1 MDPQIEKDKISYANE
16 RKRILESQRRKEK
29 GAEIRQKQ
37 REKYHLNKEKISEE
51 RRRKNFEK
59 TGGRTVGR
67 PRKDEIIIKEIPDQ
81 HYRMSEDAVQD
92 VINRSSER
100 VERVHSPLQ
109 SNKLE
114 TEETCKA
121 CNDHE
126 KEMNEEKEEK
136 EREGGIEA
144 VTGMLRGMIEQML
157 DDEKEAT
164 RKLEPISDQFSGI
177 VFAVMQMANMD
188 VISKSR
194 AAEMI
199 SLFYHFDTGHFLH
212 HTKFSEI
219 VMSDKC
225 MNYAKKMEANIMAYN
240 RRTTKFRLDQ
250 GIEDLAKPHDKEES
264 DKLVDLN

>member
-16 RKRILESQRRKEK
+16 RKRILESQRRKDK
-29 GAEIRQKQ
+29 GAEIRRKQ

-51 RRRKNFEK
+51 RKRKNFEK

-67 PRKDEIIIKEIPDQ
+67 PRKDEIIIKEMPDQ
-81 HYRMSEDAVQD
+81 QYKMSEDAVQD

-100 VERVHSPLQ
+100 VERVHSPVEDLD
-109 SNKLE
+109 
-114 TEETCKA
+114 TEESCKA
-121 CNDHE
+121 CDDR
-126 KEMNEEKEEK
+126 EKEEK
-136 EREGGIEA
+136 ENEREGGIEA

-188 VISKSR
+188 VISKAR

-212 HTKFSEI
+212 HTKFAEI
-219 VMSDKC
+219 VMGDKC
-225 MNYAKKMEANIMAYN
+225 MNYAKKMEANIIAYN

-250 GIEDLAKPHDKEES
+250 GIEDLAKPHDKEDS
-264 DKLVDLN
+264 DKVVYESN

>member
-1 MDPQIEKDKISYANE
+1 MQQLS
-16 RKRILESQRRKEK
+16 
-29 GAEIRQKQ
+29 
-37 REKYHLNKEKISEE
+37 
-51 RRRKNFEK
+51 
-59 TGGRTVGR
+59 
-67 PRKDEIIIKEIPDQ
+67 EIIIKEIPGQ
-81 HYRMSEDAVQD
+81 QYKMSEDAVQD
-92 VINRSSER
+92 VINRSSESA
-100 VERVHSPLQ
+100 ERVHPPLQ
-109 SNKLE
+109 SNELE
-114 TEETCKA
+114 TQETCKA

-126 KEMNEEKEEK
+126 KEMNENNSSGTEE
-136 EREGGIEA
+136 EGNGIEA

-250 GIEDLAKPHDKEES
+250 GIEDLAKPHDKDES

>member
-1 MDPQIEKDKISYANE
+1 
-16 RKRILESQRRKEK
+16 
-29 GAEIRQKQ
+29 
-37 REKYHLNKEKISEE
+37 
-51 RRRKNFEK
+51 
-59 TGGRTVGR
+59 
-67 PRKDEIIIKEIPDQ
+67 
-81 HYRMSEDAVQD
+81 MSEDAVQD

-100 VERVHSPLQ
+100 VERVHSPVEELDTQ
-109 SNKLE
+109 
-114 TEETCKA
+114 ETCKA

-126 KEMNEEKEEK
+126 KEMKENNSDKIANDERGEKEE
-136 EREGGIEA
+136 REHGIEA

-250 GIEDLAKPHDKEES
+250 GIEDLAKPHDQAES